1 MNFGGGRG
9 LGGEGVGELAVLR
22 VCEHSEINRYFC
34 VETKFYDSLRPKRGE
49 RGEFLGGVLFPGME

>member
-1 MNFGGGRG
+1 M
-9 LGGEGVGELAVLR
+9 GELAVLR
-22 VCEHSEINRYFC
+22 VCEQLEINRYFC